1 MKENVLNAHMNP
13 RSLFLNKFLMRVYF
27 IVTIFSLKKVN
38 QGFQILGFQ
47 LRFYCTDIPN
57 IHIITLLKSFECFTD
72 SSWFDPRFSLY
83 RPFLVRYKWG
93 RMGGGGGWSQL
104 NGNQIQEDT
113 LPRYYTYAMDKH
125 YNHF

>member
-13 RSLFLNKFLMRVYF
+13 RSWFLNKFQMKVYC
-27 IVTIFSLKKVN
+27 IVTISSLKKVN
-38 QGFQILGFQ
+38 QGFQIVGFQ

-83 RPFLVRYKWG
+83 RPFLVRYKRG
-93 RMGGGGGWSQL
+93 RIGEGRERMKSAKRKSNPGRHST
-104 NGNQIQEDT
+104 T
-113 LPRYYTYAMDKH
+113 LLHICYGQTL
-125 YNHF
+125 